1 MAQFI
6 QGRYTPKNPEKY
18 VGDKA
23 DIVFR
28 SSWERK
34 FMIWCDNNPAVV
46 AWLSE
51 FPIPY
56 FSQVDERMH
65 RYFVDFFVKIRGVD
79 GKESVL
85 MIEIKPSAEQKVPR
99 KPKINN
105 LKAQERYMRECK
117 TYVVNQNK
125 WEAAEKYATDR
136 GFKFIVLN
144 EYDLGIAKRGS

>member
-1 MAQFI
+1 MAQFL

-23 DIVFR
+23 DIIFR

-46 AWLSE
+46 GWLSE
-51 FPIPY
+51 YPIPY
-56 FSQVDERMH
+56 FSQVDEKMH

-79 GKESVL
+79 GREVVL
-85 MIEIKPSAEQKVPR
+85 MVEVKPSAEQKVPR

-105 LKAQERYMRECK
+105 LKAQARYMSECR

-125 WEAAEKYATDR
+125 WEAAEKYADDH

-144 EYDLGIAKRGS
+144 EYDLGIAKRGV